1 MATDAQLAA
10 NRRNALRSTGPT
22 TAEGKEAS
30 RGNALRH
37 GLRADT
43 LVLLPSEDAGEFAA
57 FAAGMQRSLAPA
69 DECEEALVR
78 RIVLVSWRLER
89 LCRIEA
95 DLLAGEANLVAHDAG
110 IAEPPLGVWPEEMA
124 GLARYEAML
133 DRALERA
140 MRLLEKRQG
149 ARRRRGLAEE
159 ESTERTQL
167 PEPAAAPARF
177 CRTKPISGTP
187 GRGRGGIAVAARHHP
202 APRGRA
208 ARTRAPHPG
217 ALPPATAVE
226 SCALTSTG
234 AVRCCSR
241 WGRGFPRAR
250 YARAPSAPT

>member
-1 MATDAQLAA
+1 MPTDAQLAA

-140 MRLLEKRQG
+140 MKLLEKRQG

-167 PEPAAAPARF
+167 PEPAAAPAPDSAERSQF
-177 CRTKPISGTP
+177 PEPPDEDEEELPSPLDIIQRREAERLERVRLIQERCR
-187 GRGRGGIAVAARHHP
+187 
-202 APRGRA
+202 PRQ
-208 ARTRAPHPG
+208 P
-217 ALPPATAVE
+217 
-226 SCALTSTG
+226 
-234 AVRCCSR
+234 
-241 WGRGFPRAR
+241 
-250 YARAPSAPT
+250 